1 MGMIDSLEPRVQV
14 AKATEEVWAEAEAW
28 VDAEAKAEDEAW
40 ARLQQHGDKLVVV
53 VNGSNAEEVDMLLDV
68 RPPLAHTRPR

>member
-1 MGMIDSLEPRVQV
+1 M

-40 ARLQQHGDKLVVV
+40 ARLDKTLKQAVEGGDEGEPGQDGIELLLTQVR
-53 VNGSNAEEVDMLLDV
+53 GAEEEAGGLQ
-68 RPPLAHTRPR
+68 A